1 MNKIALILSILVS
14 SLTTMSQSLG
24 DPELVTLSDGTYLES
39 HDNDSVVRIGS
50 ALFNVRTKQ
59 VVGIDLSEDTIS
71 DELEEEL
78 MGRWL
83 AIDPLAVKYPSL
95 SVYNF
100 VRNSPLV
107 YVDPDGRKI
116 KPING
121 GAEDAVKI
129 LYDKYKD
136 FLQIDVTD
144 DNVYS
149 SNRFEL
155 TMGSMAN
162 HIKEYNKDAKSRNKD
177 IKKYN
182 KKHKNDESFKAK
194 PMMTILSEDDTEE
207 ATKFFKILS
216 KQEITEVMITETSDG
231 KGHFVRG
238 GSDDSQEGSDVLG
251 DGVVTQNAQYN
262 KIIKSIKKVSG
273 LNKPI
278 AEAVFEGKTTTLEY
292 WDSQGQKQAEELTI
306 TAKSGSQNGNSAYFE
321 NKIDKRPGQKGYT
334 EGILVIDGTNKTDAQ
349 NSQTILNDAPKK

>member
-216 KQEITEVMITETSDG
+216 KQEIT
-231 KGHFVRG
+231 
-238 GSDDSQEGSDVLG
+238 
-251 DGVVTQNAQYN
+251 
-262 KIIKSIKKVSG
+262 
-273 LNKPI
+273 
-278 AEAVFEGKTTTLEY
+278 
-292 WDSQGQKQAEELTI
+292 
-306 TAKSGSQNGNSAYFE
+306 
-321 NKIDKRPGQKGYT
+321 
-334 EGILVIDGTNKTDAQ
+334 
-349 NSQTILNDAPKK
+349 